1 MMRTEQKSK
10 ILHNNISLV
19 VFVTSKRVVQTF
31 ALLCGLYCLTCH
43 TRNNT
48 RTVVH
53 TFNMASGSDVE

>member
-1 MMRTEQKSK
+1 MMCAEQKNK
-10 ILHNNISLV
+10 ILPNNISFV
-19 VFVTSKRVVQTF
+19 VFVTSKRIVQTF

-43 TRNNT
+43 TRNIT